1 MKINLLDIGEEG
13 HEFKYVRGEEPDI
26 DKIVQETIDGLNDCA
41 FNVNI
46 MKTGDIFTAT
56 GRFTLEKDDVCSK
69 CGQDIQIPID
79 HKFTEFLMNES
90 RDDADQKGHAP
101 HSGLNLEND
110 QEVTFVQGHVLD
122 LGEFIREQVAVAIPS
137 YPVCADKAACEARQK
152 DYKKYFVEEKTAGH
166 PAFAVLGQLKDE
178 KKK

>member
-13 HEFKYVRGEEPDI
+13 HEFKYVMGEEPDI
-26 DKIVQETIDGLNDCA
+26 DAVVKEAIEDINDCA

-46 MKTGDIFTAT
+46 LKTGDIFTAT

-69 CGQDIQIPID
+69 CGQDIQLPID
-79 HKFTEFLMNES
+79 HKFTEFLMNETS
-90 RDDADQKGHAP
+90 AEADQKGHAP

-122 LGEFIREQVAVAIPS
+122 LGEFIREQIAVAIPT
-137 YPVCADKAACEARQK
+137 YPVCADSKACEARQK
-152 DYKKYFVEEKTAGH
+152 ENQKYYAEEKTAGH
-166 PAFAVLGQLKDE
+166 PAFAVLGELQ